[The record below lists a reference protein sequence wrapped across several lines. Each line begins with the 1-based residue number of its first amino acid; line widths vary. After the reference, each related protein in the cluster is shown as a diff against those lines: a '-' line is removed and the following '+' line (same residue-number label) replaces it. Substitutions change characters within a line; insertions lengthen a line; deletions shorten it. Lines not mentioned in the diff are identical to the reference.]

1 MPIPEKGL
9 DKAAVFEK
17 LTAFGQNDLDTHGG
31 QVWAYVY
38 DTGRPEVGEVAREAF
53 LQYMDVNSLD
63 PTVYP
68 SALQLEC
75 DVIRMS
81 ADHLRGDEKVVGHFT
96 SGGTESC
103 IMAVKAAR
111 GYARE
116 HKPHITDPE
125 IVLPVTAHAAFHKAC
140 DLMNLKK
147 VLVPV
152 DPNTYKA
159 DVDALREAITEN
171 TILMV
176 GSAVSYAHGVIDPIP
191 EMGQLALEKDILL
204 HVDGCIGGFIL
215 PYFRRLGEP
224 VTDFDFSVP
233 GVTSISMD
241 YHKYGYTPK
250 GASVV
255 VFRDKTI
262 RKHMIWACKEWTG
275 YTVINPTLQST
286 KSTGSLAAC
295 WAVLNYLGDD
305 GYLDIARRT
314 LEAKQII
321 LPALKKMPY
330 IRVMGEPESSLI
342 AFTSDELNVFHVT
355 DEMKQAGWYIQPQL
369 TGFGSKE
376 NVHLSLTAVSLDRCE
391 QMLADLPAALE
402 RAKALSDREDPE
414 AIGAMLSAIDFE
426 SMDSAG
432 FQEMLGM
439 VGIAG
444 TALPERLA
452 QINSLMNQLPI
463 KVAERILV
471 EFFNELYV

>member
-9 DKAAVFEK
+9 DKTDIFQK
-17 LTAFGQNDLDTHGG
+17 LDTFGQGDLHTHGG
-31 QVWAYVY
+31 RVWAYVY
-38 DTGRPEVGEVAREAF
+38 DTGRPEVDEVARAAY
-53 LQYMDVNSLD
+53 LQYLDVNSLD

-68 SALQLEC
+68 SAMQLEC
-75 DVIRMS
+75 DVVRMS
-81 ADHLRGDEKVVGHFT
+81 ADHLRGDASVVGHFT

-116 HKPHITDPE
+116 HKPHIMEPE
-125 IVLPVTAHAAFHKAC
+125 LVLPVTAHAAFHKAC
-140 DLMNLKK
+140 DLMDLKK
-147 VLVPV
+147 VLVDV
-152 DPNTYKA
+152 DPDTYQA
-159 DVDALREAITEN
+159 DVEAMRDAITEN

-191 EMGQLALEKDILL
+191 ELGQLALEKDILL

-224 VTDFDFSVP
+224 VTDFDFTVP

-255 VFRDKTI
+255 LFRDKSI

-286 KSTGSLAAC
+286 KGAGPLASC
-295 WAVLNYLGDD
+295 WAVMNYLGDD

-314 LEAKQII
+314 LEAKKII
-321 LPALKKMPY
+321 LAGLKEMPY
-330 IRVMGEPESSLI
+330 IRVMGDPESSLI
-342 AFTSDELNVFHVT
+342 AFTSDDLNVFHIV
-355 DEMKQAGWYIQPQL
+355 DEMKQLDWFIQPQL

-376 NVHLSLTAVSLDRCE
+376 NVHLSLTSVSLDRCRE
-391 QMLADLPAALE
+391 LLADLPAAIQ
-402 RAKALSDREDPE
+402 RAKSLSDAEDPD
-414 AIGAMLSAIDFE
+414 AVSNLLGAIDFE
-426 SMDSAG
+426 QMDSAG

-439 VGIAG
+439 VGITG
-444 TALPERLA
+444 TDLPDRLA
-452 QINSLMNQLPI
+452 QINSLMNQLPV
-463 KVAERILV
+463 KVAEQILV
-471 EFFNELYV
+471 EYFNELYV